1 MENNIIVE
9 SDARKIFVKGKSSG
23 TFVCDKVEIQL
34 RFFAESPIAAKAS
47 ESVAKQCEKFLQRAS
62 KSGIDISMIRLLDDS
77 ISQNSYRDDDYV
89 RATRTLK
96 FDADAAVSIINLI
109 LAIIQEEHIDATV
122 TTDYYLSNEKEI
134 RRELKAKAL
143 EDSREIAE
151 LLAASAGERIDGIYS
166 VDMNERDSTYYMSK
180 SLAVSADGFSDINE
194 LLSSRLSLPTEL
206 VEEEIEVTW
215 LLADKAQNA

>member
-9 SDARKIFVKGKSSG
+9 SDARKIFVKGKASES
-23 TFVCDKVEIQL
+23 FVCDKVEIEL
-34 RFFAESPIAAKAS
+34 KFFAESPIAAKAS

-62 KSGIDISMIRLLDDS
+62 KSGIDISMIRLNDDS

-109 LAIIQEEHIDATV
+109 LSIIQEEHIDAAV
-122 TTDYYLSNEKEI
+122 KTDYYLSNENEL

-143 EDSREIAE
+143 EDSREIAK
-151 LLAASAGERIDGIYS
+151 LLAESVGERIDGIYS
-166 VDMNERDSTYYMSK
+166 VDMNARHPIYHMAK
-180 SLAVSADGFSDINE
+180 SVAVSADGFGGINE

-206 VEEEIEVTW
+206 LEEEIEVTW
-215 LLADKAQNA
+215 LLADKA